1 MVLKLELG
9 KRIKVLRELNKF
21 SQEIFAEKIG
31 INRNSLSKIE
41 TGVTY
46 PKPET
51 IEKIKD
57 VLGIE
62 YYELFLFNKSENE
75 QFHDINMKINDSKLY
90 GRVIFGYII
99 VFFIIACI
107 SLIFI
112 CQKIK
117 LEDINNKQYQI
128 NLVHSK
134 ISVLP
139 LYVNKLS
146 SLSESVFTWNY
157 RDYLE
162 YQRNRLFTDSI
173 LQDIKIHCNGF
184 IQIEQV
190 DSLCNRVYVN

>member
-1 MVLKLELG
+1 
-9 KRIKVLRELNKF
+9 
-21 SQEIFAEKIG
+21 
-31 INRNSLSKIE
+31 
-41 TGVTY
+41 
-46 PKPET
+46 
-51 IEKIKD
+51 
-57 VLGIE
+57 
-62 YYELFLFNKSENE
+62 
-75 QFHDINMKINDSKLY
+75 MKINDSKLY

-112 CQKIK
+112 YQKIK

-128 NLVHSK
+128 NLVHNK
-134 ISVLP
+134 IFVLP

-190 DSLCNRVYVN
+190 DSLCNMLEQKEYSLLHIMRTIKSKEKSDSLFFESQIPKKSLKTRTVTRKKKGLAGFFGKRIG